1 MASSQTISSE
11 EFGVKPELRQRL
23 SLVLKWSHS
32 AVELSVEVIG
42 LTLLAVNKNEE
53 TARALW
59 DF

>member
-42 LTLLAVNKNEE
+42 LTLLAVSKNEK